1 MSLALFW
8 DSRMT
13 LAERWETAKAMYQV
27 GDSFRVIEAE
37 LGLSR
42 SSLNRRAMAEK
53 WQKGCLLW
61 LVHEIVRLDQAL
73 RELSPVERHA
83 VLKQVNIALAKNKII
98 HQPHKTKRLSWA
110 RTVQ

>member
-42 SSLNRRAMAEK
+42 SSLNRRAMAEN

-73 RELSPVERHA
+73 RELSPVERQA
-83 VLKQVNIALAKNKII
+83 VLEQVNLAMAKNKII
-98 HQPHKTKRLSWA
+98 QQPHKIKRLSWA
-110 RTVQ
+110 RTAQ